1 VLGDNGTGWAIT
13 DLALH
18 VGGMVS
24 VPLPAYFTASQVW
37 HALDDAGVDVV
48 LAEDTGAA
56 RELLPGWRLLG
67 VSGRTG
73 FTLFKRVLDPA
84 QRPPLPRGTAKIT
97 YTSGST
103 GSPKGVCLSAQ
114 QLESVAQSLAGA
126 TASRVIRRHLCLL
139 PLATL
144 LENVAG
150 VLAPLLAGASSVLPS
165 MNQAGMSYAGV
176 DAGRLLGLVA
186 ARRPESL
193 VLVPELLRLMVEAA
207 ERGWPVPDSL
217 KFIAVGGASVAPEL
231 LHRAA
236 RVGLPVH
243 EGYGL
248 SECASVVCLN
258 RPGAC
263 RPGSVG
269 RPLPH
274 AGVRVDPDGELCVSG
289 ATMLGYLGDP
299 PRGPGAELRTGDL
312 GEIDGEGYVYVRG
325 RRRNVFITS
334 YGRNVEPEWVEREL
348 AQQPGVRH
356 VMVFGEARP
365 YAVALVSPLDASVP
379 AGVLQRAVL
388 AANSR
393 LPEYARVRRWASVPG
408 GFAFDN
414 GLLTANGRLRREEI
428 LERHGGLI
436 DSLYRDEIAS

>member
-1 VLGDNGTGWAIT
+1 
-13 DLALH
+13 
-18 VGGMVS
+18 
-24 VPLPAYFTASQVW
+24 
-37 HALDDAGVDVV
+37 
-48 LAEDTGAA
+48 
-56 RELLPGWRLLG
+56 
-67 VSGRTG
+67 
-73 FTLFKRVLDPA
+73 
-84 QRPPLPRGTAKIT
+84 
-97 YTSGST
+97 
-103 GSPKGVCLSAQ
+103 
-114 QLESVAQSLAGA
+114 
-126 TASRVIRRHLCLL
+126 
-139 PLATL
+139 
-144 LENVAG
+144 
-150 VLAPLLAGASSVLPS
+150 
-165 MNQAGMSYAGV
+165 
-176 DAGRLLGLVA
+176 
-186 ARRPESL
+186 
-193 VLVPELLRLMVEAA
+193 
-207 ERGWPVPDSL
+207 
-217 KFIAVGGASVAPEL
+217 
-231 LHRAA
+231 
-236 RVGLPVH
+236 
-243 EGYGL
+243 
-248 SECASVVCLN
+248 
-258 RPGAC
+258 
-263 RPGSVG
+263 
-269 RPLPH
+269 
-274 AGVRVDPDGELCVSG
+274 
-289 ATMLGYLGDP
+289 MLGYLGDP